1 MKKFTKITVVM
12 LALVLALGAFAGCS
26 SEEKTEE
33 LIVGITLFA
42 PMNYYEG
49 DKLVGFETEFA
60 SAVCEKIGK
69 KAKFQVIDWNS
80 KENELNG
87 NTIDCVWNGMTINDE
102 RKETMLISIPY
113 MKNKQVAVVRAEDAE
128 KFANLDN
135 LENVAIIAEKG
146 SAGETVAKE
155 NETFAK
161 AKYTAVDTQ
170 AKALME
176 IKAKTADIAIVD
188 YVMSIGSIGE
198 GTDYADLVVVEKE
211 FAPEQYGVA
220 FKKGN
225 TELCDKVNQ
234 AMKDLKK
241 EGKLAEIAKKYK
253 LQDLIIVE

>member
-1 MKKFTKITVVM
+1 MKKATKIMVVM
-12 LALVLALGAFAGCS
+12 LALAMTLGMFAGCGS
-26 SEEKTEE
+26 DESDEMV
-33 LIVGITLFA
+33 IGMTLFA

-49 DKLVGFETEFA
+49 EELIGFETEFA
-60 SAVCEKIGK
+60 KAVCEKIGK

-87 NTIDCVWNGMTINDE
+87 NTIDCVWNGMTITNE
-102 RKETMLISIPY
+102 RKENMLISIPY
-113 MKNKQVAVVRAEDAE
+113 MQNKQVAVVRAEDAE

-135 LENVAIIAEKG
+135 LAGVSIVAEKG
-146 SAGETVAKE
+146 SAGEGVAKE
-155 NETFAK
+155 DATFSK

-198 GTDYADLVVVEKE
+198 GTDYADLVVVNKD
-211 FAPEQYGVA
+211 FAPEQYGIA

-234 AMKDLKK
+234 AIKDLAK
-241 EGKLAEIAKKYK
+241 EGKLEEIAKKYK
-253 LQDLIIVE
+253 LQDLIIVK